1 MNPPGPPWPD
11 QFAALVYELLDAHQ
25 DTLELAR
32 DLPQASWRAHLEY
45 LRALQRKG
53 REQLARLDAAAPPSA
68 AEASR

>member
-1 MNPPGPPWPD
+1 MSPAPPPWPD
-11 QFAALVYELLDAHQ
+11 ELAGLVYELLDAHH

-32 DLPQASWRAHLEY
+32 DLPHERWRAHLEY

-53 REQLARLDAAAPPSA
+53 REQLARLDAAHPPRA